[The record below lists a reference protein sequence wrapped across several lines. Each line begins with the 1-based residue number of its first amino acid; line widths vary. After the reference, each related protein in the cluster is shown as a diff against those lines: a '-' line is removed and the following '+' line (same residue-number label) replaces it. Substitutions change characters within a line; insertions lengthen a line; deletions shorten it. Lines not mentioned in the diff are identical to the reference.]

1 MGKASVPE
9 PEPEPDANTP
19 FCWVGVDISPLHH
32 KKVAKRLLVLT
43 SIHSSK
49 DSQFRV
55 VELSLVDVFLL
66 DTKAKGFVAPGSDE

>member
-1 MGKASVPE
+1 MSLKSTNKDTRKKDE
-9 PEPEPDANTP
+9 EKKKT
-19 FCWVGVDISPLHH
+19 PLHH